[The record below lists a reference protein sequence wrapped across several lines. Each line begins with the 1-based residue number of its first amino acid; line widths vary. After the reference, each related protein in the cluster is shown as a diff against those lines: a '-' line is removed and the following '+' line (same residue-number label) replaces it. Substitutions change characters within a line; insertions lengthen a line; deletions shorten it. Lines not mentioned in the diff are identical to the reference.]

1 MATTVRTEA
10 RTIALEVEVVG
21 DGSVALRWSAAA
33 RARCYHLLVIRS
45 GAVRAYT
52 ALQLGSEVLRY
63 QINGLSRHQRYLIA
77 LLASG
82 PAGLAAS
89 EWWSVTPRAGMQPH
103 LESEGEVARHTARV
117 ERFSVMP
124 QSRRLTAY
132 WSTSKGF
139 IDQLLLE
146 VCVRGRV
153 LKQLTL
159 EPEVTSV
166 SLDGER
172 GVKLQNGETYV
183 LRMHTLFA
191 GQVQHSSPEVRCVPA
206 PQGEERQANQSLPQ
220 DGLIYPC
227 LSLAPEVSIFDDEPA
242 AVGAG
247 GAHHSLVC
255 RHCGQVVRWQEYRLL
270 CSGCGAEFIPNG
282 RGEYLEVGRLRF
294 GTCRCCLPKKILVQ
308 KGELLV
314 CAHSGKE
321 HIRMP
326 DADHDAF
333 RLIEDLPFGLCQ
345 CCRPRRPLVRRGNVT
360 VCSKSGEKHRNEDGR
375 YVLVPS
381 ELVFDATAIDDL
393 LDAGLAEICATGV
406 SRAASG
412 ARAGTTTAS
421 RAR

>member
-1 MATTVRTEA
+1 MATVRTG
-10 RTIALEVEVVG
+10 TIVLEVEVVG
-21 DGSVALRWSAAA
+21 DGSVALRWSAAP

-45 GAVRAYT
+45 GTVRAYT
-52 ALQLGSEVLRY
+52 ALQLGCEVLRY

-77 LLASG
+77 VLASG
-82 PAGLAAS
+82 PSALAAS
-89 EWWSVTPRAGMQPH
+89 EWCSVTPRAGMQPH
-103 LESEGEVARHTARV
+103 PEAAGEVGRHTARV

-132 WSTSKGF
+132 WRTSKGF

-146 VCVRGRV
+146 VHCRGRV
-153 LKQLTL
+153 AKQLTL

-172 GVKLQNGETYV
+172 GVKLQDGETYA

-206 PQGEERQANQSLPQ
+206 PQGEERQANRSLPQ

-227 LSLAPEVSIFDDEPA
+227 LSLAPEVSIFEDEPVASA
-242 AVGAG
+242 APVGAQ
-247 GAHHSLVC
+247 LVC
-255 RHCGQVVRWQEYRLL
+255 RHCGQSVRWQEYRLL
-270 CSGCGAEFIPNG
+270 CGGCGAEFIPNG
-282 RGEYLEVGRLRF
+282 RGDYLEVGRLRF

-308 KGELLV
+308 KGEVLV

-326 DADHDAF
+326 DADQNTY

-345 CCRPRRPLVRRGNVT
+345 CCRPRRPLARRGNVT
-360 VCSKSGEKHRNEDGR
+360 VCSKTGETHRNEDGR

-406 SRAASG
+406 SRASASG
-412 ARAGTTTAS
+412 APRAGATAS
-421 RAR
+421 RPR